1 MKKISKKTLIFLVVS
16 VLIAALLIVGIVLTN
31 GMGKEKE
38 SINEVMK
45 DAVLHEGDKIA
56 IGSLEV
62 NPGLI
67 SSWVVVA
74 SILIFAVIFR
84 IFIFPRFK
92 NIPGRFQA
100 AIETVVEYFGN
111 LAESS
116 NHKHSGFIGAY
127 IFSAGVYI
135 FVGTIFELFGIPVLT
150 IKGTTVSLP
159 APLSDINAA
168 ISIGCLSYFVILF
181 GGLILNGVR
190 GMLTALKDFS
200 LPISMSFR
208 IFGALLSGTLVTEL
222 VYYYL
227 ALSFVLPVFVGVM
240 FTLLHAIIQAYV
252 LTMLTSVFFGESTEK
267 KEKIKERTL
276 VKNADDNSSPA
287 VQ

>member
-1 MKKISKKTLIFLVVS
+1 MKKPSKKTLIFLLIS
-16 VLIAALLIVGIVLTN
+16 ALIAALLIVGIVLTD

-56 IGSLEV
+56 IGGLEV

-74 SILIFAVIFR
+74 SMLIFAVIFR

-100 AIETVVEYFGN
+100 AIETAVEYFGN
-111 LAESS
+111 LAENA

-127 IFSAGVYI
+127 IFSAGAYI
-135 FVGTIFELFGIPVLT
+135 FVGTIFELFGIPALT
-150 IKGTTVSLP
+150 VNGATVNLP

-168 ISIGCLSYFVILF
+168 ISIGCLSYLVILF
-181 GGLILNGVR
+181 GGLILNGLR

-222 VYYYL
+222 IYYYL

-267 KEKIKERTL
+267 KEKIKENTL
-276 VKNADDNSSPA
+276 AKKA
-287 VQ
+287 

>member
-150 IKGTTVSLP
+150 IRG
-159 APLSDINAA
+159 PLSV
-168 ISIGCLSYFVILF
+168 CL
-181 GGLILNGVR
+181 R
-190 GMLTALKDFS
+190 R
-200 LPISMSFR
+200 FR
-208 IFGALLSGTLVTEL
+208 ISTPPYPSDVCRILLFCSEDLYLTESAECL
-222 VYYYL
+222 
-227 ALSFVLPVFVGVM
+227 
-240 FTLLHAIIQAYV
+240 
-252 LTMLTSVFFGESTEK
+252 
-267 KEKIKERTL
+267 RR
-276 VKNADDNSSPA
+276 
-287 VQ
+287 